1 MADLSYNGVMKKL
14 LLISAIAPF
23 PQTSGGAMRIY
34 ETIKHLST
42 KYELTVLMFGD
53 QINDQEEKAFL
64 DKSCEAWQVFPLRE
78 RFLTPRLPYYFSCW
92 ENINLIL
99 ELHKL
104 LATKTFAQVRVEFT
118 QIAYLAEYLPE
129 NVEKVFVAHDIST
142 ISFQRRMQQQTN
154 LAKKSFALFNLLQIK
169 AFEKKW
175 LKQYDKVVAVSAHDQ
190 KELLRRFRLKN
201 VTVEQN
207 GLEAIRF
214 LEKLPND
221 HQVSIGYIGAF
232 SHPPNKIAVK
242 HIINKIIPKLEK
254 KQLDYELILAGEND
268 LKNDNQR
275 IKNLGRVKK
284 IEDFYA
290 RIQILVAPIM
300 AGSGTRIKILEA
312 LSFGIPV
319 VTTEIGAEG
328 IDIDSSYLQIVR
340 DDDEW
345 LEAIGRAKNELREED
360 KKKLKEQLQ
369 GFLWSESFRES

>member
-1 MADLSYNGVMKKL
+1 MKKL

-23 PQTSGGAMRIY
+23 PQTSGGATRIF

-53 QINDQEEKAFL
+53 QINDKEEKAFL
-64 DKSCEAWQVFPLRE
+64 DKTCENWQVFPLRQ
-78 RFLTPRLPYYFSCW
+78 RFFSPHLPYYFSCW

-118 QIAYLAEYLPE
+118 QIAYLVEYLPE

-142 ISFQRRMQQQTN
+142 ISFQRRMQQQSH

-190 KELLRRFRLKN
+190 KELLDRFQLKN
-201 VTVEQN
+201 VVVEQN

-221 HQVSIGYIGAF
+221 HQVSIGYIGSF

-242 HIINKIIPKLEK
+242 QIINKIIPKLEK
-254 KQLDYELILAGEND
+254 KQLDYEFILAGEND
-268 LKNDNQR
+268 LKTDNQR
-275 IKNLGRVKK
+275 IKNLGPVKK

-300 AGSGTRIKILEA
+300 AGSGTRIKILES

-319 VTTEIGAEG
+319 VTTAIGAEG